1 MIAQLT
7 GRIVSASAEETILD
21 VGGVGYQVF
30 VSKGSLGALM
40 GATGQIVTLFIETHV
55 REDHI
60 HLFAFQTA
68 EEKMW
73 FKKLTSVSGVG
84 ARTAQAILSACP
96 PQRLMGAIAAQDH
109 KALTAAEGVGPK
121 VAQRLVVELKDKLPQ
136 GGIAPV
142 VPMATATKSSV
153 PTEPTVVEDAVSA
166 LVHLGYDRT
175 AAYQVC
181 TRIYYAND
189 NLIGFD
195 ALLKSAL
202 QELSA

>member
-7 GRIVSASAEETILD
+7 GRIVSASAEEVILD
-21 VGGVGYQVF
+21 VGGVGYQLF
-30 VSKGSLGALM
+30 VGKAALGPMM

-136 GGIAPV
+136 TGLAPV
-142 VPMATATKSSV
+142 VPIVAAKTAAAPESG
-153 PTEPTVVEDAVSA
+153 VVEDAVSA

-175 AAYQVC
+175 MAYQVC

-189 NLIGFD
+189 NAIAFD